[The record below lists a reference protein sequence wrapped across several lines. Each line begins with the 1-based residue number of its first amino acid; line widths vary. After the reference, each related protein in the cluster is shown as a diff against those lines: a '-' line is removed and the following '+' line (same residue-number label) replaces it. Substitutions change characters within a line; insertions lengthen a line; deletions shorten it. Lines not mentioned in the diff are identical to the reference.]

1 MILFHK
7 SNRIDFKISAAIK
20 TRSDIAT
27 KSVIRS
33 LVCNKNFDFAVLLN
47 EIYQG
52 YLRNMPNKNRIF
64 LYISIVHG
72 NNISNNSRHLI
83 LYLAVNE
90 DERMTTFARMR
101 YFDHLEYLL
110 ISS

>member
-1 MILFHK
+1 MQKFKMLSKSQFMITIPAK
-7 SNRIDFKISAAIK
+7 NGIK
-20 TRSDIAT
+20 NSD
-27 KSVIRS
+27 
-33 LVCNKNFDFAVLLN
+33 N
-47 EIYQG
+47 
-52 YLRNMPNKNRIF
+52 IF

-90 DERMTTFARMR
+90 DERMTTLARKR